1 MTNRHFRREPQ
12 LAVAHPNSFYP
23 ELTDDRLRLIAVLL
37 LDLRYS
43 TLREMNSPFDDNYTR
58 EATVFGRQKNM
69 LIDLAKSGEHSWL
82 SLTHAGMDVTF
93 NIDRVPC
100 RFFTDDPKHPEK
112 SGFFKRNAVDDLFAP
127 DEGHPVMW
135 RFVVEKA
142 IAEEDEDR
150 VYFFGFNV
158 YQERVAEWMYGA
170 GAASLHAADRN
181 VPPSADIGPAEVD
194 VRDDES
200 AADPGRAKTGNDV

>member
-1 MTNRHFRREPQ
+1 

-23 ELTDDRLRLIAVLL
+23 ELTDDRLRLIAVQL

-69 LIDLAKSGEHSWL
+69 LIDLATSGDHSWL
-82 SLTHAGMDVTF
+82 TLTHVGMDVTF
-93 NIDRVPC
+93 NIERVPC

-112 SGFFKRNAVDDLFAP
+112 SGFFKRNAVDDLFAS

-142 IAEEDEDR
+142 IAEDDDDR
-150 VYFFGFNV
+150 VYFCGFNI

-170 GAASLHAADRN
+170 GASSLHATDRN
-181 VPPSADIGPAEVD
+181 VPPSADLLPAEVD

-200 AADPGRAKTGNDV
+200 AAEAERVKTGNDV